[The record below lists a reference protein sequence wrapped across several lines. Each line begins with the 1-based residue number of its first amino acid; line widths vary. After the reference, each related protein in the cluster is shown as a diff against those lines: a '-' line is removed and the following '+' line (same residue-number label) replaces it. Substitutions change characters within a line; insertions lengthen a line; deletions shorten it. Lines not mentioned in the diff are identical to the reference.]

1 MNIRTEP
8 WNNERGWPGLINHI
22 FFYVHVIYLGKRW
35 HQAALWEINVLDWFK
50 THDKHFKV
58 LTWPRNAP
66 DPNLIEHLCDVLE
79 QVQSMEV
86 PAQVFSVMLSN

>member
-1 MNIRTEP
+1 MFST
-8 WNNERGWPGLINHI
+8 GL
-22 FFYVHVIYLGKRW
+22 R
-35 HQAALWEINVLDWFK
+35 
-50 THDKHFKV
+50 HDKHFKV
-58 LTWPRNAP
+58 LTWPPNAP